1 MAMKRYISLL
11 AAVACC
17 VAAVAQLEDVTVTPL
32 NNADQ
37 LPVNEITQIFQD
49 SEGFV
54 WYGTTD
60 GLCRDDGYNIHVFR
74 KDVFHPELVDVNSVT
89 DIAEDHSNHLWIST
103 ASGLLRMDR
112 ATFEMVRVG
121 DDELQQS
128 HVDYLLAASDGTIW
142 AMGDRHL
149 YHITPEATIID
160 TYDMPEDI
168 TCLYE
173 DSRHRIFVSRFEHGL
188 MMLQPG
194 DTQFRIVAPDY
205 QISAMIEDTVNHC
218 YWLCDRNT
226 GIIRYTETGHDS
238 SPQFIHQDPV
248 KDDYG
253 MTITFFTHLVQD
265 NRFHYIWAI
274 SYYRGLY
281 VFRPGPDGRLQRMST
296 TGFLPQNHHIYYN
309 IMKSGS
315 GHLWVTGFDT
325 SSFVINLDK
334 KHIAYNP
341 LASLAQSTHFSPS
354 VAALYRDEGRIY
366 WVMQKRNNL
375 RLYDAQ
381 TDTWADYMRQPDVSR
396 YPLYL
401 TQQLQPSHRPGHVW
415 AVTPDDVF
423 LLTRHDMKFDVVR
436 AIRVNIDVN
445 DRTAITTA
453 LEDSRQNLWI
463 GTKNGLYL
471 CRKDAGKIEK
481 TGDSI
486 GEISDIVEDDRGNVW
501 CTVRN
506 HGLLKISADGT
517 NTHYPLNIDLLTLV
531 YIKPHLWAGT
541 REGRVYRFDETETD
555 GRRFTDFTEDCGMNG
570 DCIEQLETD
579 CYDHLWVIT
588 NQRVKEY
595 NPENGAFRTTNCFEP
610 GSPFLRFI
618 PRSTFVDP
626 ADSMIYIGGIP
637 GFMSLS
643 PSRELESRPA
653 SVMPLITD
661 IIVGTT
667 SVWFEPRQHTDDKV
681 ITIDHTAHN
690 LTITFSALDFSNRQN
705 IRYAYRLDGIDDDWT
720 ELDAGHNAAIYG
732 RLPKGR
738 YTFHVKSTDANGLW
752 CDTETTIVIRRLP
765 AWYETTMAYTIY
777 TLLAILV
784 VAAIIYIYKRRLER
798 QSQQQ
803 LNENITQA
811 KMMYFTSISHELL
824 TPLTIINLLAERL
837 HTTDG
842 SADTPRLIQANVAR
856 LRRLLQQV
864 LDFRKVESRNMK
876 LYVEQTN
883 ITDFLRTLCRESF
896 EPLAADKH
904 IEFLTLLPA
913 RDICGYTDRDKMEK
927 ILFNLVSNALK
938 YTPDGR
944 TVTLSATEQN
954 QQLTLSVKDEG
965 IGIDPREQSFIF
977 NRFYSSKKNNN
988 TISNGI
994 GLSLTKD
1001 LVELHHGTIRVIS
1014 QPKKGSEFI
1023 VEMPIGRHS
1032 FSEAELKDENASQ
1045 AMHDTHDPS
1054 TTSRTQQQAAE
1065 ATQVR
1070 LLMVEDNLELLAAMQ
1085 DMLSEHYTVFAARD
1099 GIEALDILSEED
1111 ISIVVSDISMPRM
1124 DGIELCRRIK
1134 SDVSMSHTILV
1145 LLTAMTS
1152 TQTQVE
1158 AYGAGADAYL
1168 PKPFDTNVL
1177 LSLLANLLDS
1187 RAKMQQRL
1195 QHTVMQAAAED
1206 LEVSDL
1212 DREFVQ
1218 KAIKMVERHIS
1229 DSDYDVE
1236 ALCSDMIM
1244 SRSTL
1249 TRKLKA
1255 LAGQT
1260 PIQFIRNIRLKYA
1273 YRLLQNHTVSVADAM
1288 YRVGYNDHRSFTL
1301 AFKDTFGIMP
1311 SEVK

>member
-1 MAMKRYISLL
+1 MKRHISLFV
-11 AAVACC
+11 AVACHI
-17 VAAVAQLEDVTVTPL
+17 VGLAQLEDVSVTPL

-49 SEGFV
+49 SDGYV

-60 GLCRDDGYNIHVFR
+60 GLCRDDGYGIHVFR

-89 DIAEDHSNHLWIST
+89 DIAEDRSNHLWIST
-103 ASGLLRMDR
+103 ARGLLCMDR
-112 ATFEMVRVG
+112 STFEMVRVG

-128 HVDYLLAASDGTIW
+128 QVDYMLAASDGTVW
-142 AMGDRHL
+142 AMGTRHL
-149 YHITPEATIID
+149 YHLAADATIISK
-160 TYDMPEDI
+160 YDMPEDI

-173 DSRHRIFVSRFEHGL
+173 DSRRRIFVSQFEYGL
-188 MMLQPG
+188 MVLEPG
-194 DTQFRIVAPDY
+194 NTQFHTIAPYY
-205 QISAMIEDTVNHC
+205 QISAMTEDSVNHC

-226 GIIRYTETGHDS
+226 GFIRYTETDDDAH
-238 SPQFIHQDPV
+238 PQFEHQDPV

-253 MTITFFTHLVQD
+253 KTVTFFTHLVQD

-281 VFRPGPDGRLQRMST
+281 VFRPGADGRLQRMST
-296 TGFLPQNHHIYYN
+296 SGILPQNNHIYYN
-309 IMKSGS
+309 IMKSNS

-325 SSFVINLDK
+325 NSLVINPEK
-334 KHIAYNP
+334 KNITYNP
-341 LASLAQSTHFSPS
+341 LSTLAEVTHFSPA
-354 VAALYRDEGRIY
+354 VDALCRDEGRIY
-366 WVMQKRNNL
+366 WVKQKRNNL
-375 RLYDAQ
+375 WLYDAQ
-381 TDTWADYMRQPDVSR
+381 TDTWADYMKQPDVR
-396 YPLYL
+396 HYPLYL
-401 TQQLQPSHRPGHVW
+401 TRQLLPSHRPNHVW
-415 AVTPDDVF
+415 AVTPDDIF
-423 LLTRHDMKFDVVR
+423 LLTRHGMEFEVVKSF
-436 AIRVNIDVN
+436 RVDT
-445 DRTAITTA
+445 DDTGHAAITTA
-453 LEDSRQNLWI
+453 LEDSRRNLWI
-463 GTKNGLYL
+463 GTKNCLYV
-471 CRKDAGKIEK
+471 CRDNSETAEQH
-481 TGDSI
+481 GDSI
-486 GEISDIVEDDRGNVW
+486 GEISDIVEDGRGNVW

-506 HGLLKISADGT
+506 HGLLKISPAGT
-517 NTHYPLNIDLLTLV
+517 HTHYPLDLDLLTLA
-531 YIKPHLWAGT
+531 YIKPYLWVGT
-541 REGRVYRFDETETD
+541 REGRVYRFDESEAD
-555 GRRFTDFTEDCGMNG
+555 GNRFSDFTEECGMNG
-570 DCIEQLETD
+570 DCIEQLKTD
-579 CYDHLWVIT
+579 GHGHLWVVT
-588 NQRVKEY
+588 NRRVKEY
-595 NPENGAFRTTNCFEP
+595 NPVNGAFRTTNCFEP

-618 PRSTFVDP
+618 PRSTFVDA

-637 GFMSLS
+637 GFMALS
-643 PSRELESRPA
+643 QSQVLESEA
-653 SVMPLITD
+653 STTLPRITD
-661 IIVGTT
+661 VIIGGT
-667 SVWFEPRQHTDDKV
+667 SVWFDPVGHTTDGV
-681 ITIDHTAHN
+681 IAIDHTAHN
-690 LTITFSALDFSNRQN
+690 LTITFSALDFSNLQD
-705 IRYAYRLDGIDDDWT
+705 IRYAYRLDGIDEGWT

-738 YTFHVKSTDANGLW
+738 YTFHVKSTDSNGLW
-752 CDTETTIVIRRLP
+752 CDADTTIVIHRLP
-765 AWYETTMAYTIY
+765 AWYETTMAYIIY
-777 TLLAILV
+777 TLLTILV
-784 VAAIIYIYKRRLER
+784 IAAVIYIYKRRLER

-811 KMMYFTSISHELL
+811 KMIYFTSISHELL
-824 TPLTIINLLAERL
+824 TPLTIINLLAGRL
-837 HTTDG
+837 HTTDA

-864 LDFRKVESRNMK
+864 LDFRKVESQNMK

-944 TVTLSATEQN
+944 TVTLSATEQD
-954 QQLTLSVKDEG
+954 QHLTLSVKDEG
-965 IGIDPREQSFIF
+965 IGIDPREQNFIF

-1001 LVELHHGTIRVIS
+1001 LVELHHGTIRVVS

-1023 VEMPIGRHS
+1023 VEMPIGRYS
-1032 FSEAELKDENASQ
+1032 FSEAELKDETA
-1045 AMHDTHDPS
+1045 THDMNATIDRPS
-1054 TTSRTQQQAAE
+1054 SATASAANAETTR
-1065 ATQVR
+1065 VG

-1134 SDVSMSHTILV
+1134 GDVSMSHTILV

-1158 AYGAGADAYL
+1158 SYGAGADAYL
-1168 PKPFDTNVL
+1168 PKPFDTPVL
-1177 LSLLANLLDS
+1177 LSLLRNLLDN
-1187 RAKMQQRL
+1187 RTKMQQRL

-1212 DREFVQ
+1212 DREFVK
-1218 KAIKMVERHIS
+1218 KAIRMVEQHIS
-1229 DSDYDVE
+1229 DSEYDVE
-1236 ALCSDMIM
+1236 ALSADMTM

-1260 PIQFIRNIRLKYA
+1260 PVQFIRGIRLKYA
-1273 YRLLQNHTVSVADAM
+1273 YRLLQNHTVNVTDAM

-1301 AFKDTFGIMP
+1301 AFKDAFGIMP